1 MAEVKDHGEPG
12 FSAPAKSP
20 RRDARGARAP
30 RIEVSDGALIPGK
43 GEKPALSAWRISF
56 FGAILLLVFLS
67 TRHWVVPFLSR
78 LTGLDMKSFFR
89 IPEPDPYWQIIK
101 FIPDGILRTLQVTI
115 LSIFFSFFVGL
126 VTGIGRISR
135 IVIVNRIATIYVEII
150 RGIPLLVQ
158 IFYIYYAL
166 AKFIQ
171 VPDITAAV
179 IAMTVCYGAYL
190 GEIFRAGIQSI
201 SKGQM
206 EAAIALGL
214 TRGQALGRIILPQ
227 TLRVV
232 LPPLGNEFIALLKD
246 SSLVSI
252 LAVSDLLRRG
262 REYASVSFA
271 YFQSYT
277 VVALVYLVMTLFFSR
292 LVAIMEERLNKGGR

>member
-1 MAEVKDHGEPG
+1 VAEIKE
-12 FSAPAKSP
+12 P
-20 RRDARGARAP
+20 RRET

-43 GEKPALSAWRISF
+43 GEKSAFSAWRISF
-56 FGAILLLVFLS
+56 FGALALLVILPIVHPNPYTEILL
-67 TRHWVVPFLSR
+67 
-78 LTGLDMKSFFR
+78 
-89 IPEPDPYWQIIK
+89 
-101 FIPDGILRTLQVTI
+101 FIPDGVLKTFEVTL
-115 LSIFFSFFVGL
+115 LSIAFAVVVGL
-126 VTGIGRISR
+126 ITGIGRISR
-135 IVIVNRIATIYVEII
+135 IRIINRIATIYVEII

-166 AKFIQ
+166 GKVVQ
-171 VPDITAAV
+171 VPDIMAAV

-201 SKGQM
+201 PRGQM

-214 TRGQALGRIILPQ
+214 TRSQALRRVILPQ
-227 TLRVV
+227 TVRVV

-262 REYASVSFA
+262 REYASKTFY
-271 YFQSYT
+271 YFESLT

-292 LVAIMEERLNKGGR
+292 LVALMEERMNRRGR

>member
-1 MAEVKDHGEPG
+1 MAAVKD
-12 FSAPAKSP
+12 P
-20 RRDARGARAP
+20 RRET

-43 GEKPALSAWRISF
+43 GEKSAFSAWRISF
-56 FGAILLLVFLS
+56 FGALALLVLLPLL
-67 TRHWVVPFLSR
+67 H
-78 LTGLDMKSFFR
+78 
-89 IPEPDPYWQIIK
+89 PDPYQKILL
-101 FIPDGILRTLQVTI
+101 FLPDGILKTFEVTL
-115 LSIFFSFFVGL
+115 LSIAFSVVVGL
-126 VTGIGRISR
+126 LTGIGRISR
-135 IVIVNRIATIYVEII
+135 IRIINRIATIYVEII

-166 AKFIQ
+166 GKIVQ
-171 VPDITAAV
+171 VPDIMAAV

-201 SKGQM
+201 HKGQM

-214 TRGQALGRIILPQ
+214 TRGQALRRVILPQ
-227 TLRVV
+227 TVRVV

-262 REYASVSFA
+262 REYASKTFY
-271 YFQSYT
+271 YFEALT

-292 LVAIMEERLNKGGR
+292 LVALMEERMNRRGR

>member
-1 MAEVKDHGEPG
+1 MAEIGTEQEGGVSTETPL
-12 FSAPAKSP
+12 SP
-20 RRDARGARAP
+20 RREARAARNT
-30 RIEVSDGALIPGK
+30 RIEVTDGALIPGR
-43 GEKPALSAWRISF
+43 GEKATFSSWRISF
-56 FGAILLLVFLS
+56 FGALAVLAYLFIFRPHPYREIMLFL
-67 TRHWVVPFLSR
+67 
-78 LTGLDMKSFFR
+78 
-89 IPEPDPYWQIIK
+89 
-101 FIPDGILRTLQVTI
+101 PDGILRTFEVT
-115 LSIFFSFFVGL
+115 LMSIVCALVVGL
-126 VTGIGRISR
+126 IAGLGRISR
-135 IVIVNRIATIYVEII
+135 VVILNRIATIYVEII

-166 AKFIQ
+166 GKIIQ
-171 VPDITAAV
+171 VPDIIAAV

-201 SKGQM
+201 AKGQM

-214 TRGQALGRIILPQ
+214 TRGQALRRIILPQ
-227 TLRVV
+227 TIRVV

-262 REYASVSFA
+262 REYASKTFD
-271 YFQSYT
+271 YFEAFT

-292 LVAIMEERLNKGGR
+292 LVALMEKRMDRRGR